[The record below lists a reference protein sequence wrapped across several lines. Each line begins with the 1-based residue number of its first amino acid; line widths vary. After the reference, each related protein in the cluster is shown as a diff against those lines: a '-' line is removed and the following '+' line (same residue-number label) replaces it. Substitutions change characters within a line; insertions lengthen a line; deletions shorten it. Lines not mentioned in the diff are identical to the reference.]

1 MPSTPRR
8 APSRRLENVSR
19 PCLSIL
25 ASASSAMRCGFSGPW
40 RFVRGNSVGV
50 VQHRPTR
57 RRNRLI
63 HWSGTAPAH
72 LMKLKGAVSMSL
84 IGFLLVGLI
93 AGLIA
98 RFLMPGAQPMG
109 ILATLALG
117 LVGSFIGGFLSSLIG
132 PHGSSVLE
140 LRPSGII

>member
-1 MPSTPRR
+1 
-8 APSRRLENVSR
+8 
-19 PCLSIL
+19 
-25 ASASSAMRCGFSGPW
+25 
-40 RFVRGNSVGV
+40 
-50 VQHRPTR
+50 
-57 RRNRLI
+57 
-63 HWSGTAPAH
+63 
-72 LMKLKGAVSMSL
+72 MSL

-140 LRPSGII
+140 LRPSGIIGSTIGAFVLLLAVGWSRPRAIR